1 MMTTLT
7 ARPEAITFDPQQ
19 SALIVVD
26 MQNAYAT
33 PGGYLDLAGFDV
45 STTRPVIANIQTAVT
60 AARAAGMLIIWFQN
74 GWDEQYVEAGG
85 PGSPN
90 FHKSNALKTMR
101 KQPQLQGKLLAKG
114 SWDYQLVDELVPQ
127 PGDIVLPKPRNNR
140 FLQYAAG
147 QHFAQP
153 WNTPSGFHRY
163 RYQRLRRIDA
173 TRRLFSGVFRRGA
186 GRRNSPGGA
195 GICAESCVVQ
205 YRNLFWLGQRRRNVL
220 RRAFSHVLCSY
231 RLRSLT
237 MPKSVI
243 IPAGSSAPLAPFVP
257 GTLADGVVYVSGTL
271 AFDQHNNMLFADD
284 PKAQTRHVLETIRKV
299 IETAGGTMADVTFNS
314 IFITDWKNY
323 AAINEIYAEFFP
335 GDKPAR
341 FCIQCGLV
349 KPDALVEIATIAHI
363 AK

>member
-19 SALIVVD
+19 TALIVVD

-60 AARAAGMLIIWFQN
+60 AARTAGMLIIWFQN

-101 KQPQLQGKLLAKG
+101 NQPQLQGKLLAKG
-114 SWDYQLVDELVPQ
+114 SWIINWWMNWCRSLAILCCRSRATAVSSIRRWTAFCAAVEYAIWFSPVS
-127 PGDIVLPKPRNNR
+127 LPTSASNRRYATAFFWSISAWCWKTQHTRQGRNLHRKPRCSISK
-140 FLQYAAG
+140 
-147 QHFAQP
+147 P
-153 WNTPSGFHRY
+153 
-163 RYQRLRRIDA
+163 
-173 TRRLFSGVFRRGA
+173 
-186 GRRNSPGGA
+186 
-195 GICAESCVVQ
+195 
-205 YRNLFWLGQRRRNVL
+205 FWLGQRRRNVL
-220 RRAFSHVLCSY
+220 RRAFFHVLCSY

-271 AFDQHNNMLFADD
+271 AFDQHNNVLFADD

>member
-127 PGDIVLPKPRNNR
+127 PGDIVLPKPRYSG
-140 FLQYAAG
+140 F
-147 QHFAQP
+147 F
-153 WNTPSGFHRY
+153 NTPLDSILRSRGIRHLVFRRY

-173 TRRLFSGVFRRGA
+173 TRWLFLEYF
-186 GRRNSPGGA
+186 
-195 GICAESCVVQ
+195 
-205 YRNLFWLGQRRRNVL
+205 
-220 RRAFSHVLCSY
+220 
-231 RLRSLT
+231 
-237 MPKSVI
+237 
-243 IPAGSSAPLAPFVP
+243 
-257 GTLADGVVYVSGTL
+257 GVVLEDATHQAGPEF
-271 AFDQHNNMLFADD
+271 AQKAALFN
-284 PKAQTRHVLETIRKV
+284 
-299 IETAGGTMADVTFNS
+299 IETFFGWVSDVETF
-314 IFITDWKNY
+314 
-323 AAINEIYAEFFP
+323 
-335 GDKPAR
+335 
-341 FCIQCGLV
+341 C
-349 KPDALVEIATIAHI
+349 DALSPTSFARIA
-363 AK
+363 